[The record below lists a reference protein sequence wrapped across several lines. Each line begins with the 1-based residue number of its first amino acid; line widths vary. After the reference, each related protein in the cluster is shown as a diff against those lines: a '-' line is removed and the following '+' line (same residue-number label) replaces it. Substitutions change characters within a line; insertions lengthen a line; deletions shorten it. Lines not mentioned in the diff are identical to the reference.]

1 MKIDENANMINK
13 RRVERTKM
21 VDKQTNQERKKTP
34 ATIDEC
40 NVTCSKIGDST
51 FNRSNQDTLSAMEEG
66 RRIAADDH
74 VLGYRT
80 MDELKAA
87 LEK

>member
-13 RRVERTKM
+13 RRVERTEM

-34 ATIDEC
+34 AAIDGRNE
-40 NVTCSKIGDST
+40 TCTKIGDST
-51 FNRSNQDTLSAMEEG
+51 FNRPNPATLSAMKEG
-66 RRIAADDH
+66 RRFATDDKAP
-74 VLGYRT
+74 GYRT
-80 MDELKAA
+80 MDELEAA

>member
-1 MKIDENANMINK
+1 M
-13 RRVERTKM
+13 VE
-21 VDKQTNQERKKTP
+21 KQTNRERIKAP
-34 ATIDEC
+34 ATIDER

-51 FNRSNQDTLSAMEEG
+51 FNRPNPETFSAMEEG

>member
-1 MKIDENANMINK
+1 
-13 RRVERTKM
+13 M
-21 VDKQTNQERKKTP
+21 VDKQTNQKRKKTP
-34 ATIDEC
+34 ADIGERNQNC
-40 NVTCSKIGDST
+40 LKAGDST
-51 FNRSNQDTLSAMEEG
+51 FNRPNPETFSAMEEG

-80 MDELKAA
+80 MDALKAA